1 MFNEVNITEIFYGA
15 IDPGQVLQFFYWNT
29 NYDQI
34 RVKARFFSVSPDP
47 LLPFDGGTIEFEPD
61 QLDLEITRDWV
72 TVWVDINGNK
82 TFQRNAEVTNIG
94 GSTAAYHLLMAE
106 TDN

>member
-34 RVKARFFSVSPDP
+34 RVKASLFSVLPDP

-61 QLDLEITRDWV
+61 QLARKIHEGWRARVQAADLV
-72 TVWVDINGNK
+72 
-82 TFQRNAEVTNIG
+82 
-94 GSTAAYHLLMAE
+94 
-106 TDN
+106 